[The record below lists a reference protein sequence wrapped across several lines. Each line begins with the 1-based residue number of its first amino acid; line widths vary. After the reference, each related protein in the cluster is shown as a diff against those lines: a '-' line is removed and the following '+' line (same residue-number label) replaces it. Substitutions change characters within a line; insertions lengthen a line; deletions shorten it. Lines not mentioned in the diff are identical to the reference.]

1 MRNGQTPIHIQRWA
15 PADYL
20 ADEHVKLLQARRD
33 YLTIA
38 FYRHFIDTSFV
49 AGGDLPADPEML
61 AAIVSMPKRDVE
73 RALAFCVGRLL
84 FPDGDRLYQPR
95 VRREIAEELEF
106 RRSQKDRGEK
116 GAAKRWGS
124 GGHSPA
130 MVSPSSGDSPPAP
143 FASALRLTPAP
154 KRAVRPDDLTAD
166 ASPTVL
172 VFRAQGKVASWQLTE
187 RQVAE
192 WSSLYPGLDVLA
204 CCRKALAWSEA
215 NPERRK
221 TASGTPK
228 FLVNWLNREANSNGN
243 GNGSGRAHKPAT
255 SGTAPSYEISDETRA
270 KLAARHQRA
279 VEESRRNLE

>member
-154 KRAVRPDDLTAD
+154 IATESGALVSAETTAD
-166 ASPTVL
+166 TSPALLT
-172 VFRAQGKVASWQLTE
+172 FKAQGKQGTWKLTQK
-187 RQVAE
+187 QVDE
-192 WSSLYPGLDVLA
+192 WKTLYPGLDVAA
-204 CCRKALAWSEA
+204 CCRKAFAWAEA
-215 NPERRK
+215 NPAKRK
-221 TASGTPK
+221 TAKGMPA
-228 FLVNWLNREANSNGN
+228 FLVNWLNREAN
-243 GNGSGRAHKPAT
+243 NGSSAMITKPA
-255 SGTAPSYEISDETRA
+255 DTRVWK
-270 KLAARHQRA
+270 KL
-279 VEESRRNLE
+279 EELT